1 MPSPTSPIRSASRAS
16 LVFLSV
22 LLAAGACSSS
32 ATPLPTIG
40 PSVPVAS
47 PSQSLP
53 PSVPASASV
62 APSVTPTVA
71 PTLAPTVAPTKAP
84 SPAACA
90 TRVDAAIAPSDR
102 LTGVAVEPGI
112 GVDKIVFTF
121 GPSTG
126 IPSGTKPTGE
136 LKPTAPP
143 FSLAGSGQA
152 VDVAGQRFIA
162 VTFRGMAIADEQGNP
177 SYTGPDDIKPNALAV
192 RELRLVDDFEGIVT
206 WIAGVDGPG
215 CAAVTRLTGPARIVV
230 AVTQP

>member
-1 MPSPTSPIRSASRAS
+1 MPSPMSPIRSASRAS

-22 LLAAGACSSS
+22 LLAVAACGTV
-32 ATPLPTIG
+32 ATPVPTVG
-40 PSVPVAS
+40 PSVPVAGPTQS
-47 PSQSLP
+47 PAASATA
-53 PSVPASASV
+53 PASASV
-62 APSVTPTVA
+62 APSETPMV
-71 PTLAPTVAPTKAP
+71 APTVAPAQTT

-90 TRVDAAIAPSDR
+90 TRINPAVAPSDR
-102 LTGVAVEPGI
+102 LTQVTVETGI
-112 GVDKIVFTF
+112 GVDKVVFTF

-143 FSLAGSGQA
+143 FSLAGSGAQ
-152 VDVAGQRFIA
+152 VDVAGHRFIA

-192 RELRLVDDFEGIVT
+192 RELRLVDDFEGVVT
-206 WIAGVDGPG
+206 WIVGVDGPG
-215 CAAVTRLTGPARIVV
+215 CVAVSRLTGPDRVVV